1 MEINI
6 KHRFR
11 KEDSQ
16 IFNVFSFLL
25 ESSAVNNAQEIEF
38 ENAISAIYLF
48 YGEEKTVTIVH
59 GNMEMGY
66 QEELNQVAGL
76 LEADI
81 LSKNVPCYKKC
92 CLGLTKK
99 SICLLW
105 AKELSRQTICF
116 LNFQNYAFLSQVS
129 CGVRRTE

>member
-16 IFNVFSFLL
+16 IFNDFSFLL
-25 ESSAVNNAQEIEF
+25 GSSAVNNAQEIEF

-99 SICLLW
+99 AFVYCGQ
-105 AKELSRQTICF
+105 K
-116 LNFQNYAFLSQVS
+116 NYPGRRYVS
-129 CGVRRTE
+129 SVFKIMHFCHKCRVV